1 VSEKIKP
8 HFGYYSVYIQ
18 HQPKKPALS
27 RRKLRSFIV
36 MAAARGFTAPASQRI
51 SRCNLIGR
59 DKLFLGRVLASY
71 VFPSKISC
79 QVQATLCVW
88 KSLRHCTRRNP
99 SSLLRL
105 RQRGSFRVR
114 FELVASSFLRYI
126 TEHPVALQVHLALA
140 VRSQGQ
146 GPVLRFQVPVR

>member
-1 VSEKIKP
+1 MVVL
-8 HFGYYSVYIQ
+8 FGFYPTPTQEAGSLPSQTPQLHRY
-18 HQPKKPALS
+18 
-27 RRKLRSFIV
+27 RRRPRFLRH
-36 MAAARGFTAPASQRI
+36 TAPASQRI
-51 SRCNLIGR
+51 SRCNLRGR
-59 DKLFLGRVLASY
+59 DSCFFDRVLASD

-79 QVQATLCVW
+79 QVQATLRVW

-114 FELVASSFLRYI
+114 FGLVASSFLRHI
-126 TEHPVALQVHLALA
+126 TKNPVALQVHLALA

-146 GPVLRFQVPVR
+146 GPVLRLQVPVR